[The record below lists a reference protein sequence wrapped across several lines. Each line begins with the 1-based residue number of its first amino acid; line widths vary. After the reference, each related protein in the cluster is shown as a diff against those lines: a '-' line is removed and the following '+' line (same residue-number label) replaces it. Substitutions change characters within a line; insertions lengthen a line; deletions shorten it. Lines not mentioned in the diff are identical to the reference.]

1 MSKHSIELSMELA
14 SVVSSLNK
22 GALNGEEEEPDAAMS
37 RKRKIPPKR
46 VLCFLALTVFLGFV
60 ITIVNAL
67 SALVRDAL
75 ENESLVEFLASALQ
89 NTSSFR
95 DDEWRER
102 AEMFL

>member
-22 GALNGEEEEPDAAMS
+22 GALNGEEEPDAAMS